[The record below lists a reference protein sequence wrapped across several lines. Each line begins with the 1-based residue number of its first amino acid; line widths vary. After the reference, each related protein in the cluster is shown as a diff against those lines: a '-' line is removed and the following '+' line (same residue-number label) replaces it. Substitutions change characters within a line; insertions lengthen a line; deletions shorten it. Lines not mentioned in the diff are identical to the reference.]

1 MDNILRF
8 VYYLE
13 GSKIIFQTMS
23 YQNGIGID
31 EAQQIILYIF
41 ESFDGSSFQISG
53 GDAGKPRVVV
63 NNGVIGTNDGFVDKA
78 TIDTNNGDFTKLQ
91 SVGGKEHFAIN
102 AVDAV
107 VSIRGLSSI
116 TGHSGLGK
124 AV

>member
-1 MDNILRF
+1 MADKNRVSIN
-8 VYYLE
+8 
-13 GSKIIFQTMS
+13 KT
-23 YQNGIGID
+23 
-31 EAQQIILYIF
+31 QQIILYIF
-41 ESFDGSSFQISG
+41 ESFNGSSFQISG

-63 NNGVIGTNDGFVDKA
+63 NNGVIGTNNGFIDKA

-91 SVGGKEHFAIN
+91 SVGGKEHFAID